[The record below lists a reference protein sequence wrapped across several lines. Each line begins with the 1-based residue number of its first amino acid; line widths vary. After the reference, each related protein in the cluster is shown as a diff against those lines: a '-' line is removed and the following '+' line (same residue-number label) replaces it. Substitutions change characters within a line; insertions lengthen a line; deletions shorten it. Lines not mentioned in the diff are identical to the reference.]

1 MNFICR
7 TLYISFVPGK
17 NEIALEIWT
26 FDIHLRKRTN
36 ILTYIKPFREILIFR
51 LMWQIPYNVTFK
63 KKKKPQ
69 KCISP
74 GNVGLDP
81 ASSLSPI
88 PIIFYPLSTIYNPPA
103 QQCVQHSYWLTI
115 KWCLMQ
121 SVLAPKS
128 PSDSFLSCWVNLTL
142 SFFLTYSPFT

>member
-63 KKKKPQ
+63 KKK
-69 KCISP
+69 
-74 GNVGLDP
+74 NLRN
-81 ASSLSPI
+81 A
-88 PIIFYPLSTIYNPPA
+88 FPLG
-103 QQCVQHSYWLTI
+103 
-115 KWCLMQ
+115 M
-121 SVLAPKS
+121 
-128 PSDSFLSCWVNLTL
+128 
-142 SFFLTYSPFT
+142 